1 MRENS
6 AISPRPTR
14 QKIPSAFFAPT
25 NHTNLLPWIA
35 LTVRPTLGRHLHF
48 IMNTTAKLFPA
59 IIAATFGVTWP
70 AAGQVFTPPQPPQAE
85 ASPAAQSHLPVEA
98 FLGVV
103 TDRISD
109 ELRHQFPSI
118 KPGAGLVIRELAPAS
133 PAAQCNLERFDVL
146 LQWNDQLLVHPA
158 QLQVLVARAKPG
170 EQVNLAL
177 LHQGTV
183 TQRQITLAPRPAHL
197 PIQPQAAQ
205 PPTPPQ
211 PPAAGLP
218 PGLMGM
224 LQNPE
229 FMKQAADAI
238 AQSGVDPAMIA
249 GALEGLDL
257 KNIDIAA
264 LAKEALGNS
273 KIVLIL
279 PDGQRREIPLAES
292 LKDGAKL
299 DQIAKNLELDKLDP
313 AALLG
318 SKIQILNPDGTTLK
332 EFSPAELMKNADA
345 INQLLE
351 GLGGADGH

>member
-1 MRENS
+1 
-6 AISPRPTR
+6 
-14 QKIPSAFFAPT
+14 
-25 NHTNLLPWIA
+25 
-35 LTVRPTLGRHLHF
+35 
-48 IMNTTAKLFPA
+48 
-59 IIAATFGVTWP
+59 
-70 AAGQVFTPPQPPQAE
+70 
-85 ASPAAQSHLPVEA
+85 
-98 FLGVV
+98 
-103 TDRISD
+103 
-109 ELRHQFPSI
+109 
-118 KPGAGLVIRELAPAS
+118 
-133 PAAQCNLERFDVL
+133 
-146 LQWNDQLLVHPA
+146 
-158 QLQVLVARAKPG
+158 
-170 EQVNLAL
+170 
-177 LHQGTV
+177 
-183 TQRQITLAPRPAHL
+183 
-197 PIQPQAAQ
+197 
-205 PPTPPQ
+205 
-211 PPAAGLP
+211 
-218 PGLMGM
+218 MGM